1 MGFLDEGVGATGTT
15 SLGLV
20 AIARS
25 GVPGYNRQ
33 GVARADGSRR
43 PVISGDVAGGRD
55 HRAYRVSTQGRG
67 EYGPSGVKGEG
78 LDGLLPWF
86 PLLEGG
92 NNHETVEDM
101 IAELKARD
109 RTDLLPYGWVF
120 AGLVLDSSEDEAWLK
135 ERFTAMRE
143 FLEESPVYQWI
154 VEAGGLRQL
163 RQILVRRVQKR
174 FPVLA
179 PLAEERAALLEDL
192 EVLNTTIDAIID
204 AETVEE
210 VRRILE
216 ESIPH

>member
-1 MGFLDEGVGATGTT
+1 MARRVWEYNVLTNCVEPYPVYSVVIYLTPQEGIVEPPYIQE
-15 SLGLV
+15 V
-20 AIARS
+20 
-25 GVPGYNRQ
+25 VPGKTAHIFFYQ
-33 GVARADGSRR
+33 KLELWKVR
-43 PVISGDVAGGRD
+43 PQDL
-55 HRAYRVSTQGRG
+55 
-67 EYGPSGVKGEG
+67 KGEG